1 MSDLG
6 LKQMLAVFL
15 AISMLRPYPISAAP
29 SAAVLGSISSYGTV
43 TVGDLASPSENTLFA
58 GDLVNTDVGSA
69 VVQYKEGTRVL
80 LAMNSTAQFTAGE
93 VQLQAGQMTFRT
105 ASEQVPVF
113 HASSL
118 RLEAAPSSAANV
130 ILNDRK
136 ATVSVTEG
144 TVRVV
149 DPTGAPLASIQAG
162 EARLFAMAA
171 SPAAAS
177 PAPPA
182 VPAAPQMGGGNGTVW
197 LLALGVA
204 TAATALAIA
213 GLVRANNANDKADAA
228 ASQAASL
235 QSAIDSLEGQIA
247 AAQGQITTLQGQI
260 TTLQGQIAA
269 LQSSGSAQAAQIAAL
284 QGTVSTLQGQ
294 VTALQSLN
302 ASLQGQIAALESQVA
317 ALESSGSAQAAQ
329 IAALEAQNTA
339 LQGQIAGLQA
349 QINTLLALIADL
361 QQQLDNI
368 SP

>member
-58 GDLVNTDVGSA
+58 GDLVNTGVGSA
-69 VVQYKEGTRVL
+69 VVQYKDGTRVL

-118 RLEAAPSSAANV
+118 RLEAAPSSSANV

-136 ATVSVTEG
+136 ATISVTEG
-144 TVRVV
+144 AVRVV
-149 DPTGAPLASIQAG
+149 DPTGARLASVQAG
-162 EARLFAMAA
+162 EARLFAMA
-171 SPAAAS
+171 SPAAA
-177 PAPPA
+177 APPA
-182 VPAAPQMGGGNGTVW
+182 PAAPAAPQMGGGNGTVW

-269 LQSSGSAQAAQIAAL
+269 LQTSGSAQAAQIAAL